1 MPWIVVVLVV
11 VFSVVREQGWES
23 TSPLSIPDREPESDC
38 LYNIPDDF
46 FVMTLPD
53 PDEKPGV
60 RTLEEK
66 RKAFLKLLLT
76 VFAIDAVAVIVY
88 LFLVHALGWDEVTP
102 FILLI
107 VITVITG
114 FYFQW
119 QNKKITDQ

>member
-1 MPWIVVVLVV
+1 
-11 VFSVVREQGWES
+11 
-23 TSPLSIPDREPESDC
+23 
-38 LYNIPDDF
+38 
-46 FVMTLPD
+46 MTLPD